1 MLIWKNAIYWK
12 INDSMPNT
20 YTFETTEVETERIRA
35 FMKEHERCQCRT
47 SEKFAVS
54 FIPTMLGGDIVLAR
68 CLACGEMKEVTE
80 MEKF

>member
-1 MLIWKNAIYWK
+1 MAELSK
-12 INDSMPNT
+12 T
-20 YTFETTEVETERIRA
+20 YSFVTTEVETERIRA
-35 FMKEHERCQCRT
+35 FMKEHTECKCRT

-54 FIPTMLGGDIVLAR
+54 FIPTLMGGDIVLAR

>member
-1 MLIWKNAIYWK
+1 MAEQSK
-12 INDSMPNT
+12 T

-35 FMKEHERCQCRT
+35 FMKEHEGCPCRT

-54 FIPTMLGGDIVLAR
+54 FVPTMLGGDIVLAR

>member
-1 MLIWKNAIYWK
+1 MEERSKTW
-12 INDSMPNT
+12 
-20 YTFETTEVETERIRA
+20 TFETTEVETERIRA
-35 FMKEHERCQCRT
+35 FMKEHAECKCKT

-54 FIPTMLGGDIVLAR
+54 FIPTMMGGDIVLAR